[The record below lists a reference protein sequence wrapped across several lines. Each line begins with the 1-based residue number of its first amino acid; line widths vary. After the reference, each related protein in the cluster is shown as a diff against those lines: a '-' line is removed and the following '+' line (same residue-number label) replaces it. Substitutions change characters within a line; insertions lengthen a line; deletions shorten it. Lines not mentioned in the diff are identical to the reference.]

1 MTTLTIQVD
10 EKDTEFLLQVLKR
23 INGKV
28 VKSSK
33 KDDLLNNIKIG
44 LKEAKL
50 MKEGKLK
57 SLSIK
62 DI

>member
-10 EKDTEFLLQVLKR
+10 EKDTDFLLQVLKR

-33 KDDLLNNIKIG
+33 KDDLLNNIKTG
-44 LKEAKL
+44 LKEARL
-50 MKEGKLK
+50 MNEGKLK
-57 SLSIK
+57 SSSLK

>member
-10 EKDTEFLLQVLKR
+10 DKDADFLLQVIKR
-23 INGKV
+23 INAKV
-28 VKSSK
+28 IKSSK
-33 KDDLLNNIKIG
+33 KADLLDKIKTG

-50 MKEGKLK
+50 MNEGKLK
-57 SLSIK
+57 GLSLS

>member
-1 MTTLTIQVD
+1 MTTLIIQVD
-10 EKDTEFLLQVLKR
+10 EKDTDFLLQVLKR

-44 LKEAKL
+44 LKEARL
-50 MKEGKLK
+50 MNEGKLK